1 MIVSIHSTCKAFF
14 SVLFGVCVAVP
25 ENSFVLGRCT
35 GGALM
40 PPTGPSKGDLVTKFV
55 TYFYQHIRN
64 ASVPDIHTMYMTT
77 FKKISDDYFKTSP
90 WPYYTELKHHVN
102 DELFWILYQVCFA
115 RSRRF

>member
-1 MIVSIHSTCKAFF
+1 
-14 SVLFGVCVAVP
+14 
-25 ENSFVLGRCT
+25 
-35 GGALM
+35 M